1 MVSSNWAALTDG
13 LSPEDQ
19 ALLEHYRDTVMAL
32 DDADSRSAKDDAP
45 HPGRIEERVH
55 ATEVAFAVKRVFTS
69 AHIKSHRLQ
78 LVIDLLREAE
88 HPLLRATFHTT
99 AKVITHRL
107 DATTAAEIDSLVA
120 LLREA
125 RDTVGPGTR

>member
-19 ALLEHYRDTVMAL
+19 ALLERYRDTVLAL

-55 ATEVAFAVKRVFTS
+55 A
-69 AHIKSHRLQ
+69 
-78 LVIDLLREAE
+78 
-88 HPLLRATFHTT
+88 T